1 MKPEVL
7 NNKRKQVYKAAK
19 YKLDRELVALR
30 TGRWTTSPIPIRDGH
45 PQHMY
50 MKLTTNLDLEL
61 RNLPDTP
68 HDADNGCP
76 DGKSGVNDVDGVTA
90 HVPVALSAEDAEKI
104 AEAMIDSFSSNRT
117 MRELLESARYFAGA
131 ASLGGA
137 IGTRRARTGI
147 KRF

>member
-7 NNKRKQVYKAAK
+7 DNKRKQVNKAAK

-30 TGRWTTSPIPIRDGH
+30 TGRWTTSPIPIRDGN

-61 RNLPDTP
+61 RNLPDTSNDP
-68 HDADNGCP
+68 ENDPNNGM
-76 DGKSGVNDVDGVTA
+76 SGVKEVDGVS
-90 HVPVALSAEDAEKI
+90 VPVPIALSAEDAEKI